1 MDIHNT
7 KEEIVIN
14 KVTEIFDF
22 LEKEE
27 NRENFCTCDQCRMD
41 TACYVLNRTAPRYI
55 VSNRGVVRTELEV
68 HERQQ
73 TDADIVAMIYEG
85 LRRVNHN
92 QRPASHGGNKTEN
105 AAQSDTQPV
114 FNIPT
119 IVGRIFSGVNFAPL
133 SNVKVEL
140 RRNGELVVMKNLNWQ
155 NPYLVVTNTEGAFSF
170 WPKPVSAEAP
180 EARRTFEY
188 SVHIN
193 APDYA
198 ELNHFFKIPVISEI
212 QTAGSFSMDRTFKL
226 PDLYL
231 FPPGVEDEDNFLDF
245 PD

>member
-14 KVTEIFDF
+14 KVTEIFDS

-27 NRENFCTCDQCRMD
+27 NWENFCTCDQCRMD
-41 TACYVLNRTAPRYI
+41 TACYVLNRTAPLYI

-73 TDADIVAMIYEG
+73 TDADIAAMVYEG

-92 QRPASHGGNKTEN
+92 QRITSHGGYKTEN
-105 AAQSDTQPV
+105 IQPDNRPV

-133 SNVKVEL
+133 SNIKIEL
-140 RRNGELVVMKNLNWQ
+140 RRNGELVAMKNPNWQ
-155 NPYLVVTNTEGAFSF
+155 NPYFVVANTEGTFSF
-170 WPKPVSAEAP
+170 WPKSVRAEVSQSH
-180 EARRTFEY
+180 RIFEY
-188 SVHIN
+188 SLYIN
-193 APDYA
+193 TPDYA

-212 QTAGSFSMDRTFKL
+212 QPAGSFSMDRTFKL

-231 FPPGVEDEDNFLDF
+231 FPPGAEDTDNFFDF